1 MVSRMKPMTFALAAD
16 ETVARP
22 AFEELAHAIARRG
35 GPTLRALWVPSY
47 AALAQVVEAGVSD
60 LAWTPPV
67 VGLDLVRS
75 GAATGLV
82 AVARASR
89 AAYYA
94 ALVARAGRGLRSLR
108 ALDGARMG
116 WVSRLSAAGYQVPR
130 LHLVSLGLDP
140 DTTFREQR
148 FCASHD
154 GVYAAL
160 RSGVVDVAA
169 TYASVDPGGTV
180 VRVGRDRSD
189 LVVLTLAGPIP
200 SDVIVV
206 RPGIVGRE
214 RRAVLSAFGGLR
226 FEPHGALGRFLGVES
241 FVELAHGHFDP
252 LRRWA
257 RRAEEGTLAFM
268 RQGA

>member
-1 MVSRMKPMTFALAAD
+1 MKPMTFALAAD

-22 AFEELAHAIARRG
+22 AFQELAEAIARRG
-35 GPTLRALWVPSY
+35 GPPLRALWVPSY

-75 GAATGLV
+75 GAALGLV

-94 ALVARAGRGLRSLR
+94 ALVARAGHGPRSLR
-108 ALDGARMG
+108 ALEGARMG
-116 WVSRLSAAGYQVPR
+116 WVSRLSAAGYRVPR
-130 LHLVSLGLDP
+130 LHLISLGLDP

-148 FCASHD
+148 FFASHD
-154 GVYAAL
+154 GVYGAL
-160 RSGVVDVAA
+160 QSGVVDVAA
-169 TYASVDPGGTV
+169 TYASLEPGGGV

-189 LVVLTLAGPIP
+189 LAVLTMAGPIP
-200 SDVIVV
+200 SDVVV
-206 RPGIVGRE
+206 ARPTVGGRE
-214 RRAVLSAFGGLR
+214 RRALLAAFGGLR
-226 FEPHGALGRFLGVES
+226 FPAHGALARFLGVES
-241 FVELAHGHFDP
+241 FVELPHGHFDP

-257 RRAEEGTLAFM
+257 RRAEEGTLSVM